1 MRARSEDSARLP
13 MRDGLFSIIT
23 PAYRCANVVGRTIQ
37 SVLDQTYPDWEL
49 LIAEDC
55 SPDSTR
61 EEIERWTRVD
71 PRINLIKMERN
82 GGPAAARNAAL
93 KQAQG
98 RWIAF
103 LDSDDL
109 RSEEHT
115 SELQSLMR
123 ISYAVFCM

>member
-1 MRARSEDSARLP
+1 MMARSEDSARLP
-13 MRDGLFSIIT
+13 MRDGLVSIIT

-61 EEIERWTRVD
+61 EEIERWTRV
-71 PRINLIKMERN
+71 
-82 GGPAAARNAAL
+82 
-93 KQAQG
+93 
-98 RWIAF
+98 
-103 LDSDDL
+103 

-123 ISYAVFCM
+123 ISYAVFCLKKKNKDNRKPEAYTFTPHKTVNTTLNDHNQQC

>member
-1 MRARSEDSARLP
+1 MMARSEDSARLP
-13 MRDGLFSIIT
+13 MRDGLVSIIT

-71 PRINLIKMERN
+71 PRINLIKMERS
-82 GGPAAARNAAL
+82 GGPAAAR
-93 KQAQG
+93 
-98 RWIAF
+98 
-103 LDSDDL
+103 
-109 RSEEHT
+109 SEERREGKECVRT
-115 SELQSLMR
+115 LGYGWST
-123 ISYAVFCM
+123 